1 MLLKCKLK
9 NPKLLIQLISSL
21 QEKNIE
27 MYLEN
32 DENDEMT
39 YNCYKNQILK
49 VFIKILNLIDI

>member
-32 DENDEMT
+32 DEMN
-39 YNCYKNQILK
+39 YNCYKNQILE
-49 VFIKILNLIDI
+49 VLIKILNLIDI